1 MDNLIDTLRQQ
12 HWEIFSSCEAL
23 DKFCKRGVSTG
34 DNIEKYFGEKNNV
47 IFHLKRFKTLLLTHL
62 KLEDAKLYPIL
73 LKAKEKK
80 IKKTAERY
88 SDEMKLIS
96 KRTLSFF
103 ETYNHLKVD
112 DLSQNESFKLDLNT
126 VITII
131 KKRVEIE
138 ESELYPLYSKIE
150 KS

>member
-1 MDNLIDTLRQQ
+1 
-12 HWEIFSSCEAL
+12 
-23 DKFCKRGVSTG
+23 
-34 DNIEKYFGEKNNV
+34 
-47 IFHLKRFKTLLLTHL
+47 
-62 KLEDAKLYPIL
+62 
-73 LKAKEKK
+73 
-80 IKKTAERY
+80 
-88 SDEMKLIS
+88 MKLIS